1 MNASIFKQICSI
13 LLVWAMVAQSL
24 PLEARTRKGDKYLD
38 QGRKLE
44 AARDFERALEQFELA
59 MREDPADI
67 AYQLAARRVRF
78 ETSQL
83 FIKIGQKSRAEGQL
97 DEAMGAFTKAL
108 VLDPSSSIALQ
119 EVRRTKIMI
128 DEENRK
134 AGKPEA
140 NSTRGLTPGQLSKRE
155 SEDRIGNMMPVPEL
169 KPINRKIPALKMNNQ
184 PVRVLFETLG
194 KLAGINVIFDP
205 EYQQGG
211 TRNYSVDLANTTLDE
226 ALEYLSVMTK
236 SYWKPLSSNAIFV
249 TNDNIAKRRDH
260 EENMIKV
267 FYLNN
272 MTSVQELQEVVTA
285 VRSVLEVRRMFT
297 YNSQNAIL
305 VRGTPDQVALVEK
318 LLMDLDKPRPEVLV
332 DIIVMETSTGRTREL
347 ISTLASGS
355 EPGIRATVSPTLA
368 GTTTGSNNSSA
379 TTTTAGS
386 LTLANLAKLSKNDF
400 SLSLPSF
407 MLGAVMADRST
418 KVKQSPQIRM
428 ADGQKGSLRVGDK
441 VPTASGSF
449 QPGIG
454 SVGVSP
460 LVNTQFQMIE
470 VGVNVDITP
479 HVHGNDEVSMHV
491 EVEISSV
498 KDRIDIGGIKQPII
512 GQRKVIDDLRL
523 REGEMTIIGGLVQEQ
538 DSKTISG
545 IPGLMQIPG
554 LRRFF
559 SSESINKEHS
569 ELMIALVP
577 HIVRSPDINASNLRG
592 VAAGFDQTLR
602 AIYAPKKDVGDVVV
616 VVPPSSR
623 EISTSGGE
631 VPIATR
637 NVVPAPPAK
646 LSFQPTGVVTKA
658 GSTVVVSLQA
668 EGATDLYSAPMKV
681 KYDPK
686 KLRLNTVTPGA
697 FLSSDGQ
704 RVNFSENVRNDDGEA
719 VITLQRAPGVKGLT
733 GSGAVL
739 GLMFT
744 AIAPGMTNVS
754 IIDIAFKTSDQAPIP
769 TNNPSVEVEIR

>member
-13 LLVWAMVAQSL
+13 LLVCAMLAPSL
-24 PLEARTRKGDKYLD
+24 PLQARTRKGDKALD
-38 QGRKLE
+38 HGRKLE
-44 AARDFERALEQFELA
+44 AAREYEKALEQYEIA
-59 MREDPADI
+59 MKEDPADI
-67 AYQLAARRVRF
+67 AYQLAARRTRF
-78 ETSQL
+78 EASQVYVHL
-83 FIKIGQKSRAEGQL
+83 GQRVRTEGNL
-97 DEAMGAFTKAL
+97 EDAMSAFTKAL
-108 VLDPSSSIALQ
+108 MLDPSSSIALQ
-119 EVRRTKIMI
+119 EVRRTKLMI

-134 AGKPEA
+134 TGKGEA
-140 NSTRGLTPGQLSKRE
+140 SSTRGLTPGQLSRRE
-155 SEDRIGNMMPVPEL
+155 SEERIGNMMAVPEL
-169 KPINRKIPALKMNNQ
+169 KPINRKIPSLKMNNQ
-184 PVRVLFETLG
+184 PVRVLYETLG

-205 EYQQGG
+205 EYQQGAMR
-211 TRNYSVDLANTTLDE
+211 THTVDLSNTTLDE

-236 SYWKPLSSNAIFV
+236 SFWKPLSSNAIFV
-249 TNDNIAKRRDH
+249 TNDNVAKRRDH
-260 EENMIKV
+260 EENMVKV

-318 LLMDLDKPRPEVLV
+318 LLNDLDKPRAEVLI

-355 EPGIRATVSPTLA
+355 EPGLRLAVAPTLS
-368 GTTTGSNNSSA
+368 GTTTGNSTTSA
-379 TTTTAGS
+379 TTTTASS
-386 LTLANLAKLSKNDF
+386 LTLARLTALSKNDF
-400 SLSLPSF
+400 SMSLPSF
-407 MLGAVMADRST
+407 MLGAVMADHST

-479 HVHGNDEVSMHV
+479 HVHADEVSMHV

-523 REGEMTIIGGLVQEQ
+523 REGEMTIIGGLVQTQ
-538 DSKTISG
+538 DTKTVSG
-545 IPGLMQIPG
+545 IPGLMNIPG

-559 SSESINKEHS
+559 SSESINKEQS

-577 HIVRSPDINASNLRG
+577 HIVRSADITASNLKG
-592 VAAGFDQTLR
+592 VAAGFDQALR
-602 AIYAPKKDVGDVVV
+602 ALYAPKKEAADVVV
-616 VVPPSSR
+616 LAAPEVTVVQ
-623 EISTSGGE
+623 
-631 VPIATR
+631 PIDSNPTAAKR
-637 NVVPAPPAK
+637 IAPAPPAR
-646 LSFQPTGVVTKA
+646 LTFQPTGVVTKA

-668 EGATDLYSAPMKV
+668 DGLTDLYSAPMKV

-686 KLRLNTVTPGA
+686 KLKLNTVTPGA

-719 VITLQRAPGVKGLT
+719 SITLERAPGTKGLG

-744 AIAPGMTNVS
+744 ALTPGKANVT
-754 IIDIAFKTSDQAPIP
+754 ITDISWKTSEKAPIP
-769 TNNPSVEVEIR
+769 TNNPTVEVEIR